1 MYSKFLI
8 FFNAFK
14 SRADLNINPQPFINF
29 KHSSGSIRD
38 VFVSNIILN
47 AVITP

>member
-8 FFNAFK
+8 FFNTFK
-14 SRADLNINPQPFINF
+14 SRADLNINQQPFINF
-29 KHSSGSIRD
+29 KQSIGSFKD
-38 VFVSNIILN
+38 VFLGNMILN